1 VQNLITGLL
10 KIMIQRLCAPAS
22 SMATLNNSLALA
34 ALAARVAAPCSCPW
48 SYKSAYSQ
56 R

>member
-10 KIMIQRLCAPAS
+10 KIMIQGLCAPAS
-22 SMATLNNSLALA
+22 SMATLNNSL